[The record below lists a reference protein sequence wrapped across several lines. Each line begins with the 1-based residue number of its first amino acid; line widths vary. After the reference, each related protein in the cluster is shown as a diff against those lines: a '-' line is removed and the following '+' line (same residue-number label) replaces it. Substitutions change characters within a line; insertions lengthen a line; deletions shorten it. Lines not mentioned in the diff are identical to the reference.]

1 MISYQDACKKQNLPT
16 KIGRPRSIVIFIA
29 LHLQLALPGSGP
41 ILPKLWP
48 QSLEGR
54 GLQMGVWMGS
64 LQSPQL
70 WLSLWSENL
79 FPELCFS
86 LLPSWLHPF
95 LVPPSNGPSPPPF
108 LFFPKVSFSV
118 AEMLADTGGGSF
130 QSFSWWRGLLSGA
143 ALEWRGAKVRLVV
156 PSFERKEENVLK
168 LCLKV
173 EFWSWAT

>member
-108 LFFPKVSFSV
+108 LFFPKASFSV
-118 AEMLADTGGGSF
+118 AVWQTREEAFFSPLVDEGGCYL
-130 QSFSWWRGLLSGA
+130 GLL
-143 ALEWRGAKVRLVV
+143 
-156 PSFERKEENVLK
+156 
-168 LCLKV
+168 
-173 EFWSWAT
+173 WSDGGQR